1 MIGRLDCVRRKFLAF
16 YLLPGPTAVHMA
28 GMETI
33 VFDAEMWQRF
43 LAYGNRL
50 AAVLGNAA
58 RERGL
63 FDYLTG
69 LLLPGDRKSMEP
81 MAAQLVTHQAEVSR
95 RHQAIHHFTSEAQ
108 WDDLTVRSAVQ
119 GTVLPAMQQ
128 RAPIRHWIIDDTTL
142 PKKGTHSVGV
152 GPQYSGQV
160 GHVINCQTV
169 VSLALAN
176 AETSLPVDGTLYL
189 PEDWAL
195 DVERRLHAGVPA
207 EVTFRTKPEI
217 ALDQVRAALAAGL
230 PRGVVLADAAYG
242 QDGNFRKALRALK
255 LAYAVG
261 IQSTL
266 LVVPQGR
273 ARPAAPRRAPRAAAH
288 AGAVPAGVLARAL
301 PSDQWQEVTWRDG
314 DTGPLT
320 SRFAAVRVRT
330 APSTERGRLGPKEWL
345 LVEAAAKP
353 GDRRFW
359 LLTLPANT
367 SMETLVYHAK
377 GRNRV
382 EQDYRELKQDVGL
395 DRFQGRGWR
404 GFNHHVTLCLA
415 AYGFLVRERSL
426 FPPRP
431 AVDHAA
437 GSPHQNLHPHPLPIP
452 RPDPERRPATL
463 PNLPQT
469 YPNASL

>member
-1 MIGRLDCVRRKFLAF
+1 MDLDCVRRKFLAF
-16 YLLPGPTAVHMA
+16 YLLSGPAAAHVA

-43 LAYGNRL
+43 LAYGNTL
-50 AAVLGNAA
+50 AARLGNAA

-69 LLLPGDRKSMEP
+69 LLLPGDRKSMESI
-81 MAAQLVTHQAEVSR
+81 AAQRVTHQAEVSR
-95 RHQAIHHFTSEAQ
+95 RHQAIHHFTSEAR
-108 WDDLTVRSAVQ
+108 WDDLTVRAAVRE
-119 GTVLPAMQQ
+119 TVLPAMQQ

-142 PKKGTHSVGV
+142 PKKGTHSVAV
-152 GPQYSGQV
+152 GLQYSGQV
-160 GHVINCQTV
+160 GGVTNCQTL

-176 AETSLPVDGTLYL
+176 GEASLPVACELYL

-207 EVTFRTKPEI
+207 TVPFRTKPEI
-217 ALDQVRAALAAGL
+217 ALDQVRAAVAAGL

-242 QDGNFRKALRALK
+242 QDGDFRKALRALK

-266 LVVPQGR
+266 LVVPQDR
-273 ARPAAPRRAPRAAAH
+273 PRPAAPRRPSRAAAH
-288 AGAVPAGVLARAL
+288 AGAVPAGVLAREL
-301 PSDQWQEVTWRDG
+301 RPHRWQDVTWRDG
-314 DTGPLT
+314 TAGPLT
-320 SRFAAVRVRT
+320 GRFAAVRVRT
-330 APSTERGRLGPKEWL
+330 APSTEPGRLGPKEWL

-353 GDRRFW
+353 ADRRFW

-367 SMETLVYHAK
+367 AIETLVYHAK

-431 AVDHAA
+431 AVDRAA

-452 RPDPERRPATL
+452 RPDPGRRPATL
-463 PNLPQT
+463 PDLPQT
-469 YPNASL
+469 YPNANL